1 MPFNSITFILFFSIV
16 IFLYSLPLSWRMK
29 KTNLLIASYI
39 FYSAWNPVFVVLL
52 WATTIM
58 DWVTAAQIEKTG
70 SRPARQALLI
80 ASMTLSLGLLAFF
93 KYGQFLLDNFV
104 SVLGL
109 FHLEYQ
115 PAKADIIL
123 PVGISFYTFQS
134 MSYTIDVYRKKIKPA
149 PSFLDFAL
157 YVTFFPQLGA
167 GPIIRSQDLIP
178 QFLEPKKLEVR
189 RLGFGLAL
197 LIIGIFQKDIFAD
210 LLMAPVADKVFAHPD
225 QLSPLAAWM
234 GGLGFSAQ
242 IFFDFA
248 GYSTCAI
255 GAAMCL
261 GFWVGDN
268 FRSPYA
274 AVGFREFWRRW
285 HISLSTWLR
294 DYLYISLGGNRK
306 GRRRAWLNMLAT
318 MLIGGLWHGASW
330 RFVAWGGLHW
340 VYLMA
345 ERAARAL
352 FRNSELAARPV
363 FRLLLGM
370 ITYLLVVVAWVFF
383 RAKDFNGAAE
393 IIAAM
398 LGGGG
403 SGFKLPLL
411 DYLVVLGVTIGL
423 LTWHWL
429 MRDLSFAELADRA
442 PWWLW
447 AIVLAAMMLTLAL
460 QTGDNR
466 AFIYFQF

>member
-1 MPFNSITFILFFSIV
+1 MPFNSITFILFFFVV
-16 IFLYSLPLSWRMK
+16 IFLHFLPLSWRMK
-29 KTNLLIASYI
+29 KANLLIASYI
-39 FYSAWNPVFVVLL
+39 FYSAWNPVFVVLI
-52 WATTIM
+52 WATTII
-58 DWVTAAQIEKTG
+58 DWVAAAQIEKSG
-70 SRPARQALLI
+70 SQPARKALII
-80 ASMTLSLGLLAFF
+80 ASLTLNLGILAFF
-93 KYGQFLLDNFV
+93 KYQQFFLDNFV

-109 FHLEYQ
+109 FHLQYQ

-123 PVGISFYTFQS
+123 PIGISFYTFQS

-149 PSFLDFAL
+149 SSFLDFAL
-157 YVTFFPQLGA
+157 YVTFFPQLVA
-167 GPIIRSQDLIP
+167 GPIIRSKDLIL
-178 QFLEPKKLEVR
+178 QFLEPKKFEAR
-189 RLGFGLAL
+189 RFGFGLAL
-197 LIIGIFQKDIFAD
+197 LIIGIFQKEIFAD
-210 LLMAPVADKVFAHPD
+210 LLMAPVADRVFAHPG
-225 QLSPLAAWM
+225 QLSSLAAWM

-274 AVGFREFWRRW
+274 AVGFREFWQRW
-285 HISLSTWLR
+285 HISLSSWLR

-306 GRRRAWLNMLAT
+306 GRGRAWLNIFAT

-352 FRNSELAARPV
+352 FRNSELAARPAV
-363 FRLLLGM
+363 RLLLGI
-370 ITYLLVVVAWVFF
+370 ITYLLVVVAWVLF
-383 RAKDFNGAAE
+383 RAGDFNEAVK
-393 IIAAM
+393 IIVAM
-398 LGGGG
+398 MGVGG
-403 SGFKLPLL
+403 SGFQLPFM
-411 DYLVVLGVTIGL
+411 DYLVVPGVTVGL
-423 LTWHWL
+423 LAWHWL
-429 MRDLSFAELADRA
+429 MRDLSFEALAERA

-447 AIVLAAMMLTLAL
+447 SIALAAMLLTLAL

>member
-1 MPFNSITFILFFSIV
+1 MPFNSITFILFFIIV
-16 IFLYSLPLSWRMK
+16 IFLHSLPWSWRMK

-39 FYSAWNPVFVVLL
+39 FYSAWNPVLVVLL
-52 WATTIM
+52 WATTLT
-58 DWVTAAQIEKTG
+58 DWVAAARIEKTG

-80 ASMTLSLGLLAFF
+80 ASMTLNLGLLAFF

-109 FHLEYQ
+109 WHLEFQ
-115 PAKADIIL
+115 PARADIIL
-123 PVGISFYTFQS
+123 PIGISFYTFQS

-157 YVTFFPQLGA
+157 YVTFFPQLVA
-167 GPIIRSQDLIP
+167 GPILRSQDLIP
-178 QFLEPKKLEVR
+178 QFLEPKKIEAR

-197 LIIGIFQKDIFAD
+197 LIIGIFQKNIFAD

-274 AVGFREFWRRW
+274 AVGFREFWQRW

-318 MLIGGLWHGASW
+318 MLLGGLWHGASW

-352 FRNSELAARPV
+352 FRNSELAARPGV
-363 FRLLLGM
+363 RLLLGM

-393 IIAAM
+393 IILAM
-398 LGGGG
+398 LGRGG

-411 DYLVVLGVTIGL
+411 DYLVVLGVTLGL
-423 LTWHWL
+423 WTWHWR
-429 MRDLSFAELADRA
+429 MRDSSFEELADRV

-447 AIVLAAMMLTLAL
+447 SLALAAMILTLAL